1 MNTAL
6 RILLTALVV
15 AAAAGAVAWKYWDY
29 VVNPWTRNG
38 QLRADVIQV
47 APRVSGPIIELPIVD
62 NQPVTQG
69 DLLFRI
75 DPRTYQ
81 AALDQAEAKLDETR
95 DQLKNLAE
103 QVNVAEAALSASQ
116 TRIEQAESAVDSA
129 EANLEKSKKDFDRAN
144 NLVGKGDISKRQ
156 FDQTKAEFDVAQA
169 DLAKAQAQSAQVNA
183 ELLQARAEL
192 ARTKAQLGAEG
203 EDNAQLRDAK
213 AALETA
219 KLNLEFT
226 EVRAS
231 VDGVVTNLSLRLG
244 SQAVANQPALALVD
258 TASYYVHGFFRENA
272 VGGIEAGQPAV
283 ITLMSY
289 PDQPVTG
296 TVNSVGWGIYQDDG
310 ASGPDLLPTVNPTFE
325 WIRLAQR
332 IPVRIHIDEVPQGV
346 ALRVGTTASVLVR
359 TGPGA
364 SDEAAPIPAPAALQ

>member
-1 MNTAL
+1 MTTAL
-6 RILLTALVV
+6 RVLLTALVV
-15 AAAAGAVAWKYWDY
+15 VAAAAAVTWKYWDY

-38 QLRADVIQV
+38 QVRADVIQV
-47 APRVSGPIIELPIVD
+47 APRVSGPIVELPIID
-62 NQPVTQG
+62 NQPVKRG

-75 DPRTYQ
+75 DPRTFES
-81 AALDQAEAKLDETR
+81 AVDQAKAKLDETR
-95 DQLKNLAE
+95 DQLKDLAE
-103 QVNVAEAALSASQ
+103 QVKAAEAAVSAAQ
-116 TRIEQAESAVDSA
+116 TRIEQAGSAVASA
-129 EANLEKSKKDFDRAN
+129 EANLDKAKKDFDRAN

-156 FDQTKAEFDVAQA
+156 FDQAKADFDVARA
-169 DLAKAQAQSAQVNA
+169 DVEKAQAQSAQANA
-183 ELLQARAEL
+183 ELLQSRAEL

-203 EDNAQLRDAK
+203 EDNAQFRAAK

-231 VDGVVTNLSLRLG
+231 VDGFVTNLTLRLG

-258 TASYYVHGFFRENA
+258 DASWFVHGYFRENL
-272 VGGIEAGQPAV
+272 VGRIGPGQPAV

-296 TVNSVGWGIYQDDG
+296 KVESIGWGIYQADG

-332 IPVRIHIDEVPQGV
+332 VPVRIRLDAMPEGV
-346 ALRVGTTASVLVR
+346 ALRVGTTASVMVMTDESDPAR
-359 TGPGA
+359 TP
-364 SDEAAPIPAPAALQ
+364 PAPAALR

>member
-15 AAAAGAVAWKYWDY
+15 AATAGAVAWKYWDY

-38 QLRADVIQV
+38 QVRANVIQV
-47 APRVSGPIIELPIVD
+47 APRVSGPIVELPIVD
-62 NQPVTQG
+62 NQRVKQG

-75 DPRTYQ
+75 DPRTFES
-81 AALDQAEAKLDETR
+81 AVTQAEAKLDETR

-103 QVNVAEAALSASQ
+103 QVKVADAALSSAQ
-116 TRIEQAESAVDSA
+116 TRIQQADSAVASA
-129 EANLEKSKKDFDRAN
+129 EANLEKAKKDFDRAN

-156 FDQTKAEFDVAQA
+156 FDQAKADFDINRA
-169 DLAKAQAQSAQVNA
+169 DLDKAQAQAAQANA

-203 EDNAQLRDAK
+203 EENAQFRDAK
-213 AALETA
+213 AALESA
-219 KLNLEFT
+219 KLDLEFT

-231 VDGVVTNLSLRLG
+231 VDGFVTNLTLRLG

-258 TASYYVHGFFRENA
+258 DASWYVHGFFRENL
-272 VGGIEAGQPAV
+272 VGRIEAGQPAV
-283 ITLMSY
+283 ITLMTY
-289 PDQPVTG
+289 PKQPVTG
-296 TVNSVGWGIYQDDG
+296 QVDSIGWGIYQDDG

-332 IPVRIHIDEVPQGV
+332 VPVRIRLGDLPEGV
-346 ALRVGTTASVLVR
+346 SLRVGTTASVMVL
-359 TGPGA
+359 TGDADPQQV
-364 SDEAAPIPAPAALQ
+364 PATPAALQ

>member
-6 RILLTALVV
+6 RILLTVLVV
-15 AAAAGAVAWKYWDY
+15 ATAAGAVTWKYWDY

-38 QLRADVIQV
+38 QVRANVIQV
-47 APRVSGPIIELPIVD
+47 APRVSGPIVELPIID
-62 NQPVTQG
+62 NQSVKKG

-75 DPRTYQ
+75 DPRTFES
-81 AALDQAEAKLDETR
+81 AVTQAEAKLDETR

-103 QVNVAEAALSASQ
+103 QVKVAEASLSSAQ
-116 TRIEQAESAVDSA
+116 TRIQQADSAVASA
-129 EANLEKSKKDFDRAN
+129 EANLEKAKKDFDRAN

-156 FDQTKAEFDVAQA
+156 FDQAKADFDVNRA
-169 DLAKAQAQSAQVNA
+169 DLDKAQAQAAQANA
-183 ELLQARAEL
+183 EMLQARAEL
-192 ARTKAQLGAEG
+192 ARTRAQLGAEG
-203 EDNAQLRDAK
+203 EDNAQFRDAK
-213 AALETA
+213 AALESA

-231 VDGVVTNLSLRLG
+231 VDGFVTNLTLRLG

-258 TASYYVHGFFRENA
+258 DASWYVHGFFRENL
-272 VGGIEAGQPAV
+272 VGRIEAGQSAV

-289 PDQPVTG
+289 PEQPVTG
-296 TVNSVGWGIYQDDG
+296 RVESIGWGIYQDDG

-332 IPVRIHIDEVPQGV
+332 VPVRIRLGDLPEGV
-346 ALRVGTTASVLVR
+346 SLRVGTTASVMVL
-359 TGPGA
+359 TGDADPQGV
-364 SDEAAPIPAPAALQ
+364 PAVPAALQ